1 MIVFAGAL
9 LIYSTLTVSGLVI
22 IWLGLVVKCAG
33 LGWVEGFG
41 LGLCLKKKNKKTK
54 WVFSR

>member
-22 IWLGLVVKCAG
+22 IWLGLEVKCAG

-41 LGLCLKKKNKKTK
+41 LGLCLKKKKKK
-54 WVFSR
+54 VGV

>member
-33 LGWVEGFG
+33 LGWVEG
-41 LGLCLKKKNKKTK
+41 LGWDCA
-54 WVFSR
+54 